1 MKHLYSF
8 LTIFLLIQFSVWAQ
22 QTDSVK
28 TTFSEIVVTATKTE
42 TPLSAIGSTVTVITS
57 KEISERQLQTVVDV
71 LREVPGLSIV
81 EQGGPGKLAT
91 VFMRGTNSNYTLVIV
106 DGVTMNDASSPNNAF
121 DFSSMNTNDVDRIEI
136 VRGPQSTLYGSDA
149 IAGVINII
157 TKRGTDKPQY
167 SFFGEGGSNGYYRGN
182 LSALGSYGNFHY
194 AINVTR
200 NGSDGVSASDSKFG
214 NKEKDD
220 YTNNFFSSRFGWNF
234 SQDAKIDLI
243 YKFTKAEASL
253 DQNEK
258 LGDDPNFIYN
268 IEQQLFKG
276 GLNLSFFEGNWQQ
289 QFSASLIKH
298 FSRALDLVDQFR
310 PTTSS
315 DGYNKAQRIKF
326 DWQNN
331 LRFIENNLITFGI
344 ETETEKANTS
354 YSSTS
359 EWGPFNSIFP
369 GQSLRTT
376 GIYLQDQI
384 NIANSFFTSVGLRYD
399 DNQKFGGVTTF
410 RIAPAYFFNAT
421 GTKLKMSYGTGFKA
435 PSLFYLFDPAFGNP
449 DLKPEKSIGW
459 DAGIEQYFEKGKL
472 SFGVTYFDLKLEN
485 MLGFDSNF
493 RTVNIAKASS
503 RGLEFT
509 ASVINIRNISLNTSY
524 TYTETKDDYKLS
536 PDFDKPLLRRPK
548 NQASIIANYRL
559 NEKTNFNLQLRY
571 VGERDDKDFS
581 TYPAA
586 RVTIPEYTLVNFA
599 ASYRFLNY
607 LELTA
612 RIENLFDKQY
622 EEVLYYGTLGRS
634 FYAGLSLT
642 F

>member
-1 MKHLYSF
+1 GF
-8 LTIFLLIQFSVWAQ
+8 
-22 QTDSVK
+22 
-28 TTFSEIVVTATKTE
+28 
-42 TPLSAIGSTVTVITS
+42 
-57 KEISERQLQTVVDV
+57 
-71 LREVPGLSIV
+71 
-81 EQGGPGKLAT
+81 
-91 VFMRGTNSNYTLVIV
+91 
-106 DGVTMNDASSPNNAF
+106 
-121 DFSSMNTNDVDRIEI
+121 
-136 VRGPQSTLYGSDA
+136 
-149 IAGVINII
+149 
-157 TKRGTDKPQY
+157 
-167 SFFGEGGSNGYYRGN
+167 
-182 LSALGSYGNFHY
+182 
-194 AINVTR
+194 
-200 NGSDGVSASDSKFG
+200 
-214 NKEKDD
+214 
-220 YTNNFFSSRFGWNF
+220 
-234 SQDAKIDLI
+234 
-243 YKFTKAEASL
+243 
-253 DQNEK
+253 
-258 LGDDPNFIYN
+258 
-268 IEQQLFKG
+268 
-276 GLNLSFFEGNWQQ
+276 
-289 QFSASLIKH
+289 
-298 FSRALDLVDQFR
+298 
-310 PTTSS
+310 
-315 DGYNKAQRIKF
+315 
-326 DWQNN
+326 
-331 LRFIENNLITFGI
+331 
-344 ETETEKANTS
+344 
-354 YSSTS
+354 
-359 EWGPFNSIFP
+359 
-369 GQSLRTT
+369 
-376 GIYLQDQI
+376 
-384 NIANSFFTSVGLRYD
+384 RYD
-399 DNQKFGGVTTF
+399 NNEKFGGVTTF

-485 MLGFDSNF
+485 MFGFDSNF

-586 RVTIPEYTLVNFA
+586 RVTIPEYTLVIFA

-634 FYAGLSLT
+634 FYAGLNFT

>member
-8 LTIFLLIQFSVWAQ
+8 LTIFLLAQLSVTAQ
-22 QTDSVK
+22 QSDSVK
-28 TTFSEIVVTATKTE
+28 ATFSEIVVTATKTE

-57 KEISERQLQTVVDV
+57 KEISERHLQTVVDV
-71 LREVPGLSIV
+71 LREMPGLIIIQ
-81 EQGGPGKLAT
+81 QGGPGKLAT
-91 VFMRGTNSNYTLVIV
+91 VFMRGANSNHTLVIV

-182 LSALGSYGNFHY
+182 LSALASYGNFHY

-214 NKEKDD
+214 NKEKDG
-220 YTNNFFSSRFGWNF
+220 YTNNFFSSRLGWIF

-258 LGDDPNFIYN
+258 LGDDPNFTYN

-310 PTTSS
+310 PATSS

-359 EWGPFNSIFP
+359 DWGPFDSVFPEQSI
-369 GQSLRTT
+369 RTT

-384 NIANSFFTSVGLRYD
+384 NVANSFFTSVGLRYD

-421 GTKLKMSYGTGFKA
+421 GTKLKMSYGSGFKA

-449 DLKPEKSIGW
+449 ALKPEKSIGW
-459 DAGIEQYFEKGKL
+459 DAGIEQYFEKGKF
-472 SFGVTYFDLKLEN
+472 SFGITYFDLKLEN
-485 MLGFDSNF
+485 MFGFDSNF
-493 RTVNIAKASS
+493 RTVNIAEASS
-503 RGLEFT
+503 HGLEFT
-509 ASVINIRNISLNTSY
+509 ASAINIQHFSLNASY

-571 VGERDDKDFS
+571 VGDRDDKDFS

-586 RVTIPEYTLVNFA
+586 RVTIPDYTLVNLS
-599 ASYRFLNY
+599 ASYKFFDY
-607 LELTA
+607 IELIA
-612 RIENLFDKQY
+612 RVENLFDKQY

-634 FYAGLSLT
+634 FYVGMNLS